1 MDLVNF
7 QVGAKTISLPILD
20 ILLTE
25 QFNND
30 LTEVPNNNPNFIG
43 VREFMGTPVPIFD
56 LGMILNQNST
66 NTQNKAVI
74 SKLNELK
81 QQSQSWLNALSY
93 EQGAT
98 INLTHA
104 GATHEHV
111 NFAKWLSDFE
121 SDDEDLSTL
130 LNRVKDTLSQT
141 YDEFASASC
150 DKWTKNKST
159 VINRLE
165 RLFDSAIEQVEVGYK
180 PIIVFTTV
188 DGRNPHVGLLVD
200 KVKDNIHVDESDIK
214 SLDTVTATGFDLDQ
228 ETKSM
233 LKGLIQVD
241 NKHSLIIE
249 TKSLFSQQLQEQI
262 A

>member
-56 LGMILNQNST
+56 LGMILNHNST
-66 NTQNKAVI
+66 NSQNKTVI
-74 SKLNELK
+74 NQLKLLK
-81 QQSQSWLNALSY
+81 EQSQTWLNGLSY

-98 INLTHA
+98 ANLTKA
-104 GATHEHV
+104 GTTHEHI
-111 NFAKWLSDFE
+111 NFAKWLSEFE

-130 LNRVKDTLSQT
+130 LNRVKETLSGT
-141 YDEFASASC
+141 YEEFVNAGC
-150 DKWTKNKST
+150 DKWAKNKST
-159 VINRLE
+159 VISRLE
-165 RLFDSAIEQVEVGYK
+165 RLFDSAIEQVEIGYK

-200 KVKDNIHVDESDIK
+200 RVKDNIHVDESDIK
-214 SLDTVTATGFDLDQ
+214 SLDAVTATGFDLDF

-233 LKGLIQVD
+233 LKGLIQLEK
-241 NKHSLIIE
+241 KHSLIIE
-249 TKSLFSQQLQEQI
+249 TKSLFSQEVQEQM